1 MSDATLLVPIE
12 AHGPLAGFRNML
24 DKELGTWWRRPRW
37 LLHLVLWV
45 TVING
50 FLLLVQSGDA
60 TGPDGATAAMDAAG
74 KLAAMLEVF
83 FRVGGFFA
91 TIGVVTAA
99 QDVMLKERQ
108 MGTAAWV
115 LTKPLARTSFVL
127 AKLLATAVA
136 VVVLMTLVPAVV
148 FLLQARLGLG
158 QGLEMT
164 RFVPAVGLLL
174 VSHLFYLALTLCLG
188 TVFNARGAV
197 TGSAIGF
204 LFAGQIVGA
213 LRPELNHIFPW
224 MVHGFG
230 AALAQ
235 GAPRPEWWW
244 QPVAATVGWTV
255 GLVALAAWRFEREEF

>member
-12 AHGPLAGFRNML
+12 ARGPLAGFRNML
-24 DKELGTWWRRPRW
+24 GKELGTWWRRPRW

-45 TVING
+45 AVING
-50 FLLLVQSGDA
+50 FLLLVQFGEA
-60 TGPDGATAAMDAAG
+60 TGPDGALATDAAG
-74 KLAAMLEVF
+74 KLTVMLEVF

-115 LTKPLARTSFVL
+115 LTKPLARPALVL
-127 AKLLATAVA
+127 AKFLATTVAVA
-136 VVVLMTLVPAVV
+136 VLMTVVPMVV
-148 FLLQARLGLG
+148 FLVQARVGLG
-158 QGLEMT
+158 QGPDLA
-164 RFVPAVGLLL
+164 RFVAAAGLLL
-174 VSHLFYLALTLCLG
+174 ASHLFYLALTLCLG

-224 MVHGFG
+224 MVHGFA

-244 QPVAATVGWTV
+244 QPVAATVAWTV
-255 GLVALAAWRFEREEF
+255 GLVALAVWRFEQEEF